1 MDILPKVDDSQKLL
15 KSENIGNRSKFA
27 AIKKTEGQMKKLS
40 IALIASAAL
49 LTACGDRYSDPAPMP
64 LDPISQQLVGKKL
77 TSTGM
82 VLQLQE
88 FNKMAGRAGPNGDV
102 LIDGAWEIRQGKFC
116 RTITAP
122 AQMIGTECQDIS
134 IDGDTATLVGR
145 DGPTTFIIEDS

>member
-1 MDILPKVDDSQKLL
+1 
-15 KSENIGNRSKFA
+15 
-27 AIKKTEGQMKKLS
+27 MKKLS
-40 IALIASAAL
+40 IALIASATMLA
-49 LTACGDRYSDPAPMP
+49 ACGDRYSDPAPMP

-122 AQMIGTECQDIS
+122 AQMIGTECQNIS
-134 IDGDTATLVGR
+134 IDGDTATLTGR

>member
-1 MDILPKVDDSQKLL
+1 
-15 KSENIGNRSKFA
+15 
-27 AIKKTEGQMKKLS
+27 MKNLS
-40 IALIASAAL
+40 IVLVACGSL

-82 VLQLQE
+82 ILQLQE
-88 FNKMAGRAGPNGDV
+88 GNSMVGSAGPNGDV
-102 LIDGAWEIRQGKFC
+102 KIDGAWQIREGQFC

-122 AQMIGTECQDIS
+122 TQMAGTECQDIS
-134 IDGDTATLVGR
+134 IDGETATLMGR

>member
-1 MDILPKVDDSQKLL
+1 
-15 KSENIGNRSKFA
+15 
-27 AIKKTEGQMKKLS
+27 MKNLS
-40 IALIASAAL
+40 IALVACCSL
-49 LTACGDRYSDPAPMP
+49 LAACGDRYSDPAPMP

-134 IDGDTATLVGR
+134 IEGDTATLVGR